1 MTLFWGYRSLM
12 FTSLF
17 HIGDCDSVLGYRSL
31 MFTSL
36 FHIGD
41 SDSVLGV

>member
-1 MTLFWGYRSLM
+1 M

-17 HIGDCDSVLGYRSL
+17 HIGDCDSVLGHSSI

-36 FHIGD
+36 IHIGD
-41 SDSVLGV
+41 CDSVLGV